1 MKIIEIFYSVF
12 WISAIS
18 VIWFYTDA
26 FLHYARL
33 FRLWIDLR
41 LEYLAYISLHPN
53 KFFPDF
59 LSEKL
64 SSSTSSLVYFVGKL
78 VGCPFCTTAW
88 LSIFA
93 GILYNE
99 PIIIGPVYILSLFVI
114 FQIRNQ
120 L

>member
-18 VIWFYTDA
+18 IIWFYTDA
-26 FLHYARL
+26 FLHYSRL

-41 LEYLAYISLHPN
+41 LEYLAYIALNPN
-53 KFFPDF
+53 KYFPDF
-59 LSEKL
+59 LSEKSNQITNAAGRFVYKLL
-64 SSSTSSLVYFVGKL
+64 SCV
-78 VGCPFCTTAW
+78 FCVTAW

-93 GILYNE
+93 GIIYKE
-99 PIIIGPVYILSLFVI
+99 PIIIGPVYVLSLFVTL
-114 FQIRNQ
+114 QIRNQ